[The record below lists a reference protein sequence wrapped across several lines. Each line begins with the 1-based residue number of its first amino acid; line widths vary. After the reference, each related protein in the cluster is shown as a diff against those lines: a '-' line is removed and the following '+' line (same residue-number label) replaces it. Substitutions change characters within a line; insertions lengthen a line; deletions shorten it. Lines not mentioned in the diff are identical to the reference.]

1 MATNEEI
8 RRGIGKTNE
17 TNRRNIGKN
26 NEAQRR
32 QIGRDMIEQRTGQ
45 QQVQDINALVNPPR
59 QQRALQRKEPR
70 GGLSGAVGTGTYT
83 PPAAAPGGGGIASP
97 LTEKTKVVQDAEGNS
112 KTVPDRDYYAGG
124 FTSSDGLFILPAISV
139 QRMTDASG
147 ADVQFIFA
155 NPQGTVP
162 PETP

>member
-32 QIGRDMIEQRTGQ
+32 QIGRDMIERRTGQ

-59 QQRALQRKEPR
+59 QQRTLQRQEPR
-70 GGLSGAVGTGTYT
+70 GGLVGNVGAGVYT
-83 PPAAAPGGGGIASP
+83 PPPATPGGGGVASP
-97 LTEKTKVVQDAEGNS
+97 LTVQQIVYAEEPS
-112 KTVPDRDYYAGG
+112 YIAT
-124 FTSSDGLFILPAISV
+124 F
-139 QRMTDASG
+139 DASG
-147 ADVQFIFA
+147 YFA
-155 NPQGTVP
+155 VKMIARLVTLDSEGREIVIEGFDKLDENGNPKP
-162 PETP
+162 PENPNG